1 MKPYK
6 CSKTGQ
12 MKLFFKK
19 GEIDDW
25 MEVELQKA
33 GLYPTLEKPVVDIET
48 FVERNVDADL
58 DQYAP
63 LPGNILGEAR
73 FEPGKRP
80 KILINERLTA
90 AAIDAENVVAWLR
103 SKWRMT
109 MAHEATHVLLHRS
122 LFPMDRSQQTL
133 FALEDEPSNDGRHG
147 TYQHLE
153 RSEGCGGLVDWREVQ
168 ANNGMAALLMPR
180 GLFLKL
186 CESERLRLG
195 FSPDSFLE
203 GASETY
209 RLAKALGGLFDV
221 STESVQIRLKELN
234 LLATPGQSRLL

>member
-25 MEVELQKA
+25 MEVELRKA
-33 GLYPTLEKPVVDIET
+33 ELYPTVENPVVDIES
-48 FVERNVDADL
+48 FVERNIDADL
-58 DQYAP
+58 DQYSP
-63 LPGNILGEAR
+63 LPGHVLGEAR

-80 KILINERLTA
+80 KILINERLTVA
-90 AAIDAENVVAWLR
+90 AVDTEDAVAWLR

-122 LFPMDRSQQTL
+122 LFPADTNQGTL
-133 FALEDEPSNDGRHG
+133 FALEDEPVNDGRHG

-153 RSEGCGGLVDWREVQ
+153 RNEGRRGLVDWREVQ
-168 ANNGMAALLMPR
+168 ANNGMAALLMPK
-180 GLFLKL
+180 GLFLTL
-186 CESERLRLG
+186 SESERERLG
-195 FSPDSFLE
+195 FTRESLLE
-203 GASETY
+203 GATETY
-209 RLAKALGGLFDV
+209 RLAKALGGLFDA
-221 STESVQIRLKELN
+221 STESVQIRLRELN
-234 LLATPGQSRLL
+234 MLATPGQGRLL